1 MPGQVPED
9 GEGLSVGLWRLREGA
24 RAHGV
29 QLRHLLQ
36 EREPFRVYLDRG
48 FRGRGHKPGDR
59 FGPAPREAE
68 PSPEEFGPGA
78 RLGQDGHYE
87 VIHLLGQGGMGR
99 VFLARDVK
107 LGRLV
112 AIKVLRDPLGEGTE
126 RFLQGSPRHGPA
138 QPREHRDHL
147 RGQRAPGD
155 TLHGARV
162 REGPDPEPV
171 AARAPEQDG
180 RERRRGCRPSGP
192 WSSCGRW

>member
-1 MPGQVPED
+1 MASNSDIFSKKESPSGSISTEDFEGEDTSPGTA
-9 GEGLSVGLWRLREGA
+9 VGRTPSGGRALRWRSL
-24 RAHGV
+24 V
-29 QLRHLLQ
+29 
-36 EREPFRVYLDRG
+36 
-48 FRGRGHKPGDR
+48 
-59 FGPAPREAE
+59 
-68 PSPEEFGPGA
+68 PGA
-78 RLGQDGHYE
+78 RLGQDGQYE

-155 TLHGARV
+155 ALHGARV

-171 AARAPEQDG
+171 AARAPGPEG